1 MHRVP
6 ISLSSTPSQIISYY
20 KTNKVGVRRLSRD
33 RPSDNRNQ
41 AEFLSPLGN
50 LSRFP
55 PENWREKCPS
65 AGGNVEPSNSRVCR
79 AMTVSMSHDR
89 WQSSKQLA
97 CLIVATE
104 RTKAKLLTKEPKFGI
119 TCLCRHL
126 SNYSSV
132 SPSLPPPSATPP
144 QVCTFLTCAVF
155 AVFASEKFGRRRH
168 QKNKK
173 RFNFYFPE
181 NKSFSL
187 CVS

>member
-33 RPSDNRNQ
+33 RPSDNRNRK

-132 SPSLPPPSATPP
+132 SPSLPPPFCYSSSGLHVFNMRC
-144 QVCTFLTCAVF
+144 VCCVC
-155 AVFASEKFGRRRH
+155 FGKIWPKETSKK
-168 QKNKK
+168 QKK
-173 RFNFYFPE
+173 
-181 NKSFSL
+181 
-187 CVS
+187 V

>member
-1 MHRVP
+1 MIIVGRISVATRKSFEVP
-6 ISLSSTPSQIISYY
+6 PGKLAG
-20 KTNKVGVRRLSRD
+20 KM
-33 RPSDNRNQ
+33 
-41 AEFLSPLGN
+41 
-50 LSRFP
+50 
-55 PENWREKCPS
+55 

-119 TCLCRHL
+119 TSYVVICQTILL
-126 SNYSSV
+126 S
-132 SPSLPPPSATPP
+132 PLLFLLLSATPP

-187 CVS
+187 CVL